1 MVLKEGGEK
10 RRKTRFG
17 QGLNRQELGLQGR
30 QEREAH
36 VEVETVYKHNSKI
49 IICIKIN

>member
-1 MVLKEGGEK
+1 MLSEGEEEEDKEE
-10 RRKTRFG
+10 
-17 QGLNRQELGLQGR
+17 LNRQELGLQAR

-49 IICIKIN
+49 IICKNMK